1 MSGDVLY
8 RKWRPPRF
16 ADVVGQEPIT
26 RTLTQAVA
34 GDRTAHAYL
43 LCGPRGTGKTSTAR
57 VLAKALNC
65 TGRAEGAGDPCGSCD
80 ACQAIERGNF
90 VDLIEIDAASN
101 RGIDEMRDLREKV
114 RFSPLH
120 ARVKVYIIDEAHA
133 LTNDAFN
140 AFLKTL
146 EEPPPHTVFI
156 LATTAPHRLPA
167 TIVSRCQRFDFHRIA
182 SSAVVE
188 RLEHI
193 ARAEGVDVSPEVLRT
208 VARAAGGSLRDATNL
223 LDQLITSFGAHVSI
237 EQVRELLGLGGE
249 ERALA
254 LVKHL
259 LAGSTAPALEV
270 INAAA
275 AEGLDLRPLHQMT
288 VDFLRAA
295 LLLKTGVRDALDLSK
310 EALGDLSFAASS
322 TSMEHIL
329 RALRLFGQVS
339 LRLDQPSP
347 LQLELATV
355 ELGIAPEP
363 APARQAAA
371 IAQPAP
377 QQTPAQ
383 RQPAGVA
390 PQQTPAQGQPTGVAP
405 QPRPSAPPRRPE
417 PPAVQPNAA
426 PAYDPSAP
434 IDQRLAA
441 LWPTILRNLTHV
453 PRKRFN
459 VSALLRSS
467 SKHEI
472 DGNTLVVRFPH
483 QSNRERLQDEL
494 DDPRCLRE
502 VEQVI
507 ERELGTGV
515 SLRIESDDS
524 KSAVSRAGSEP
535 GHLVRAAIDLGA
547 HVVTE
552 PEPVRSRP
560 TPNGVPPGAAQ
571 AGPQPT
577 AEEAPRE

>member
-1 MSGDVLY
+1 M
-8 RKWRPPRF
+8 F
-16 ADVVGQEPIT
+16 
-26 RTLTQAVA
+26 
-34 GDRTAHAYL
+34 
-43 LCGPRGTGKTSTAR
+43 
-57 VLAKALNC
+57 
-65 TGRAEGAGDPCGSCD
+65 
-80 ACQAIERGNF
+80 
-90 VDLIEIDAASN
+90 
-101 RGIDEMRDLREKV
+101 
-114 RFSPLH
+114 
-120 ARVKVYIIDEAHA
+120 
-133 LTNDAFN
+133 
-140 AFLKTL
+140 
-146 EEPPPHTVFI
+146 
-156 LATTAPHRLPA
+156 
-167 TIVSRCQRFDFHRIA
+167 
-182 SSAVVE
+182 
-188 RLEHI
+188 
-193 ARAEGVDVSPEVLRT
+193 SPEVLRT

-371 IAQPAP
+371 IAQPTPQQTAP

-383 RQPAGVA
+383 RQPA
-390 PQQTPAQGQPTGVAP
+390 GVAP

-459 VSALLRSS
+459 VGALLRSS

-502 VEQVI
+502 VEQVL
-507 ERELGTGV
+507 EQALGTGFA
-515 SLRIESDDS
+515 LRIESDDS

-535 GHLVRAAIDLGA
+535 GAPRARGDRLG
-547 HVVTE
+547 
-552 PEPVRSRP
+552 RSRGHRAWAHTSRAHAERRYPRRGAGRGVDRATAHCRGGP
-560 TPNGVPPGAAQ
+560 T
-571 AGPQPT
+571 
-577 AEEAPRE
+577 